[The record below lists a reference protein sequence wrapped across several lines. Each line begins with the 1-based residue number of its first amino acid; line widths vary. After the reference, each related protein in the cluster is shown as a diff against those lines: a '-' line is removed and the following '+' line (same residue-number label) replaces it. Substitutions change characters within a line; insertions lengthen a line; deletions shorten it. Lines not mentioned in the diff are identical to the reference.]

1 MWTTYKSGCSQ
12 NNLRLNQSLSN
23 LPNSEQ
29 VSFAPLSLRSLRFLS
44 LFGLSASSLSPL
56 RAPHLTTK
64 KHGICYKPGDKIN
77 FRKYSDAYSVGNIAD
92 RKSTSGYT
100 FMLLGAPVSW
110 GNKKQPSVSLS
121 TSEAEHVALS
131 LAIQEDKWI
140 HRLLC
145 EIMTAAKKDRPEL
158 MILKTINRASR

>member
-1 MWTTYKSGCSQ
+1 MCYKSG
-12 NNLRLNQSLSN
+12 
-23 LPNSEQ
+23 
-29 VSFAPLSLRSLRFLS
+29 
-44 LFGLSASSLSPL
+44 
-56 RAPHLTTK
+56 
-64 KHGICYKPGDKIN
+64 DKIDI
-77 FRKYSDAYSVGNIAD
+77 RGYSDAQWAGDIAD

-110 GNKKQPSVSLS
+110 CSKKQPSVSLS
-121 TSEAEHVALS
+121 TSEAEHIALS

-145 EIMTAAKKDRPEL
+145 EIMTAANKDGPEL